1 MALSKLQ
8 KGLVGLGIAVVAVIA
23 VGYGGM
29 RYLENAVVDAI
40 RTWAAQ
46 TPQDAHVELG
56 DISYPLMDNHLVLKN
71 VRMTYVTPT
80 KQTVAATDETLDIRN
95 PGTTLLS
102 LMRDPKSEIKEAE
115 LPVADEIAL
124 HNLSFGPEPN
134 ITVRL
139 RTFKGVAIETAAV
152 KTLMSTA
159 GDDDPKVA
167 LAIIYGLSYK
177 EDSASGVKITSK
189 ALPFSLSTDSAVQ
202 KSYAKGHLD
211 SSVTNGIVFTL
222 RGQDVLTL
230 GEIRLENMNLPP
242 RDIME
247 KIYLI
252 APTDIS
258 DDEALGIFQNFFAGP
273 KPLIGVFSLKNLKTS
288 SVLLDVS
295 LDKLNITNPS
305 TSPYALEVSLEH
317 LKMPVALV
325 PELQLLSVM
334 GVPEIDASA
343 SYAMS
348 LPNKDNQFNSTASL
362 SVAKLGTADFAVKGE
377 FPYERFL
384 DIVNKTKS
392 VDDPATEAA
401 IENFVEK
408 NIKFSHIEAGYADE
422 GLLPR
427 LGILGQKFM
436 GLTPEQCVDMAK
448 KYVKESLG
456 AAEGTENTA
465 KLMEYIDKPG
475 AIRLI
480 FNTEKPIPVEAFD
493 TLSDTDPSIKL
504 DVNTGPK
511 TALELMADLEKK

>member
-1 MALSKLQ
+1 MAALAGMTCRAQERKPEGGVRTLTAGQHITPYRIGVPFSKTVHVLFPAEVRYVDLGSTDIIAG
-8 KGLVGLGIAVVAVIA
+8 KADGVENVVRVKAAVRDFPGETNFSVITGDGSFYSFLVSYEEEPEALNINMDSRFPTGPSTGGSAVRVTELGEEDPSVIA
-23 VGYGGM
+23 
-29 RYLENAVVDAI
+29 
-40 RTWAAQ
+40 
-46 TPQDAHVELG
+46 
-56 DISYPLMDNHLVLKN
+56 
-71 VRMTYVTPT
+71 
-80 KQTVAATDETLDIRN
+80 
-95 PGTTLLS
+95 S
-102 LMRDPKSEIKEAE
+102 LMY
-115 LPVADEIAL
+115 
-124 HNLSFGPEPN
+124 
-134 ITVRL
+134 TVHRL
-139 RTFKGVAIETAAV
+139 DR
-152 KTLMSTA
+152 
-159 GDDDPKVA
+159 
-167 LAIIYGLSYK
+167 
-177 EDSASGVKITSK
+177 
-189 ALPFSLSTDSAVQ
+189 
-202 KSYAKGHLD
+202 
-211 SSVTNGIVFTL
+211 
-222 RGQDVLTL
+222 R
-230 GEIRLENMNLPP
+230 
-242 RDIME
+242 
-247 KIYLI
+247 
-252 APTDIS
+252 
-258 DDEALGIFQNFFAGP
+258 DDEAFGIFQNFFAGP
-273 KPLIGVFSLKNLKTS
+273 KPLIGVFSLKDLKTS
-288 SVLLDVS
+288 SALLDVS

-377 FPYERFL
+377 FPYEEFL
-384 DIVNKTKS
+384 EIVKKTKS
-392 VDDPATEAA
+392 VDDPATEDA

>member
-56 DISYPLMDNHLVLKN
+56 DISYTLMDNHLVLKN
-71 VRMTYVTPT
+71 VRMTYVTPA
-80 KQTVAATDETLDIRN
+80 KQTVAATVETLDIRN

-102 LMRDPKSEIKEAE
+102 LMRDPKSEIKETE

-247 KIYLI
+247 KIYFI
-252 APTDIS
+252 APTDIN
-258 DDEALGIFQNFFAGP
+258 DDEAFGIFQNLFAGP
-273 KPLIGVFSLKNLKTS
+273 KPLIGLLSLKDLKTNS
-288 SVLLDVS
+288 ALLDIS

-343 SYAMS
+343 SYAIS

-377 FPYERFL
+377 VPYKAFFE
-384 DIVNKTKS
+384 IINNNS
-392 VDDPATEAA
+392 VTDSD
-401 IENFVEK
+401 IENFVDK

>member
-40 RTWAAQ
+40 RTWADQ

-56 DISYPLMDNHLVLKN
+56 DISYTLMDNHLVLKN
-71 VRMTYVTPT
+71 VRMTYVTPA
-80 KQTVAATDETLDIRN
+80 KQTVAATVETLDIRN

-102 LMRDPKSEIKEAE
+102 LMRDPKSEIKETE

-247 KIYLI
+247 KIYFI
-252 APTDIS
+252 APTDIN
-258 DDEALGIFQNFFAGP
+258 DDEAFGIFQNLFAGP
-273 KPLIGVFSLKNLKTS
+273 KPLIGLLSLKDLKTNS
-288 SVLLDVS
+288 ALLDIS

-343 SYAMS
+343 SYAIS

-377 FPYERFL
+377 VPYKAFFE
-384 DIVNKTKS
+384 IINNNS
-392 VDDPATEAA
+392 VTDSD

>member
-1 MALSKLQ
+1 M
-8 KGLVGLGIAVVAVIA
+8 
-23 VGYGGM
+23 
-29 RYLENAVVDAI
+29 
-40 RTWAAQ
+40 
-46 TPQDAHVELG
+46 
-56 DISYPLMDNHLVLKN
+56 
-71 VRMTYVTPT
+71 
-80 KQTVAATDETLDIRN
+80 AATVETLDIRN

-159 GDDDPKVA
+159 SDDDPKVA

-247 KIYLI
+247 KIYFI
-252 APTDIS
+252 APTDIN
-258 DDEALGIFQNFFAGP
+258 DDEAFGIFQNLFAGP
-273 KPLIGVFSLKNLKTS
+273 KPLIGLLSLKDLKTS
-288 SVLLDVS
+288 SILLDIS

-343 SYAMS
+343 SYAIS

-377 FPYERFL
+377 VPYKAFFE
-384 DIVNKTKS
+384 IINNNS
-392 VDDPATEAA
+392 VTDSD

-436 GLTPEQCVDMAK
+436 GLPPEQCVDMAK

>member
-56 DISYPLMDNHLVLKN
+56 DISYTLMDNHLVLKN
-71 VRMTYVTPT
+71 VRMTYVTPA
-80 KQTVAATDETLDIRN
+80 KQTVAATVETLDIRN

-247 KIYLI
+247 KIYFI
-252 APTDIS
+252 APTDIN
-258 DDEALGIFQNFFAGP
+258 DDEAFGIFQNLFAGP
-273 KPLIGVFSLKNLKTS
+273 KPLIGLLSLKDLKTNS
-288 SVLLDVS
+288 ALLDIS

-343 SYAMS
+343 SYAIS

-377 FPYERFL
+377 VPYKAFFE
-384 DIVNKTKS
+384 IINNNS
-392 VDDPATEAA
+392 VTDSD

-408 NIKFSHIEAGYADE
+408 NIKFSHIEAAYADE

>member
-1 MALSKLQ
+1 
-8 KGLVGLGIAVVAVIA
+8 
-23 VGYGGM
+23 
-29 RYLENAVVDAI
+29 
-40 RTWAAQ
+40 
-46 TPQDAHVELG
+46 
-56 DISYPLMDNHLVLKN
+56 
-71 VRMTYVTPT
+71 MTYVTPA
-80 KQTVAATDETLDIRN
+80 KQTVAATVETLDIRN

-102 LMRDPKSEIKEAE
+102 LMRDPKSEIKETE

-247 KIYLI
+247 KIYFI
-252 APTDIS
+252 APTDIN
-258 DDEALGIFQNFFAGP
+258 DDEAFGIFQNLFAGP
-273 KPLIGVFSLKNLKTS
+273 KPLIGLLSLKDLKTNS
-288 SVLLDVS
+288 ALLDIS

-343 SYAMS
+343 SYAIS

-377 FPYERFL
+377 VPYKAFFE
-384 DIVNKTKS
+384 IINNNS
-392 VDDPATEAA
+392 VTDSD

-436 GLTPEQCVDMAK
+436 GLPPEQCVDMAK

>member
-56 DISYPLMDNHLVLKN
+56 DISYTLMDNHLVLKN

-80 KQTVAATDETLDIRN
+80 KQTVAATVETLDIRN

-189 ALPFSLSTDSAVQ
+189 SLPFSLSTDSAVQ

-377 FPYERFL
+377 VPYKAFFE
-384 DIVNKTKS
+384 IINNNS
-392 VDDPATEAA
+392 VTDSD